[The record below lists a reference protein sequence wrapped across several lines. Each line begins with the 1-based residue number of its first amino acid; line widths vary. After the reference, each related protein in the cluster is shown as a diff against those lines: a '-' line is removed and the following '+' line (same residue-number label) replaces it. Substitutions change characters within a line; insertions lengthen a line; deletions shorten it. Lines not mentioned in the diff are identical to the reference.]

1 MLSKRIGTPE
11 QGRRQMHYH
20 IRVRGHLDPAWQQ
33 RFEGLQIEY
42 EDAGTTLLSGF
53 LPDQA
58 ALHGVLLQ
66 IIRLGLTL
74 LSLETN
80 GVPPQEARERS

>member
-1 MLSKRIGTPE
+1 M
-11 QGRRQMHYH
+11 YYA
-20 IRVRGHLDPAWQQ
+20 IRVRGHLDPSWQN
-33 RFEGLQIEY
+33 RFGGLSIEQQ
-42 EDAGTTLLSGF
+42 EVGTTLLAGD

-66 IIRLGLTL
+66 IVRLGLTL

-80 GVPPQEARERS
+80 EGSHEAEDDL

>member
-1 MLSKRIGTPE
+1 MR
-11 QGRRQMHYH
+11 RRQMYYA
-20 IRVRGHLDPAWQQ
+20 IRVKGHLNSSWQD
-33 RFEGLQIEY
+33 RFGGLSIEQQ
-42 EDAGTTLLSGF
+42 ETGTTLLSGT

-74 LSLETN
+74 LALETSE
-80 GVPPQEARERS
+80 VPGKTGDDL